1 MPGGGGLSRLTET
14 ATSRNQVPMSR
25 PGISFLPAAGGVLP
39 RQVLRAAHEHGVIVV
54 PGGEPIPDES
64 FQPAS
69 IDLRIGDVAYRLQ
82 CSFLPGDETVEEKLR
97 DYAMDCVDLR
107 GGAVLETNRPYL
119 IPLVEELAL
128 PENMRAR
135 TNPKSSTGRVDIFT
149 RVVTDRSHRFDEIR
163 PGYRGRMYLEV
174 FTRSFTVRVEPGL
187 SLNQIRMLSD
197 EAGHEDL
204 RMRRVHQRTPILF
217 RDGEPV
223 PDEEMEM
230 DRGVFLSVDLAPEE
244 AGRGREAPVVGY
256 KAKLD
261 APLLDLCSTANDP
274 AEFWEPIWRDRGRL
288 VLNREQFYLLRSKE
302 RVRIPPHFAAE
313 MVAYDPTSGELRTHY
328 AGFFDPGFGYSETGR
343 LKGTAAVLE
352 VRAHDVSFVI
362 EDGQKVCKLSFE
374 QMAEPPD
381 LLYGK
386 ETGSHYQGQRRMLSK
401 HFAPFRGRPEP
412 PAEE

>member
-1 MPGGGGLSRLTET
+1 MT
-14 ATSRNQVPMSR
+14 R
-25 PGISFLPAAGGVLP
+25 PGISFLPAAAGVLP
-39 RQVLRAAHEHGVIVV
+39 RQVLRAAHRHGVIGV
-54 PGGEPIPDES
+54 PGGEAIPEES

-69 IDLRIGDVAYRLQ
+69 IDLRIGEVAYRLQ

-163 PGYRGRMYLEV
+163 PGYRGRLYLEV
-174 FTRSFTVRVEPGL
+174 FTRSFTVKVEPGL
-187 SLNQIRMLSD
+187 ALNQIRMLSD
-197 EAGHEDL
+197 EAGHEDV
-204 RMRRVHQRTPILF
+204 RIRRVHQRAPILF

-223 PDEEMEM
+223 ADDEMEM
-230 DRGVFLSVDLAPEE
+230 DRGVFLSVDLAPGDEG
-244 AGRGREAPVVGY
+244 GRARREAPVVGY

-261 APLLDLCSTANDP
+261 APLLDLSSSANDP

-302 RVRIPPHFAAE
+302 LVRIPPHFAAE

-328 AGFFDPGFGYSETGR
+328 AGFFDPGFGYSERGR

-381 LLYGK
+381 ALYGK

-401 HFAPFRGRPEP
+401 HFAPFRGRPGAAAYE
-412 PAEE
+412 